1 MTLKKLRRQEAIL
14 LSLKKLDYLTR
25 EQIQILH
32 DLKSDRNA
40 QRVLQE
46 MSHWLA
52 SFNQSQ
58 GKRVYYL
65 NKHGRER
72 VGSDKVRVKIT
83 TVEHYLMR
91 NDLYIMLGQ
100 PKEWRNEIRI
110 RSGTENQKSKHEI
123 VVVAD
128 AHYVKDNRHHIIEI
142 DHTQKMNKNR
152 IKIRKYRDLIQRGV
166 FGPHMPKLMWVTISE
181 YRRELLLDLCEG
193 LDVDVFLPSEIKP

>member
-1 MTLKKLRRQEAIL
+1 MHPLTLKKRRRQEAIL

-46 MSHWLA
+46 MRDYID

-65 NKHGRER
+65 NKKGRAC
-72 VGSDKVRVKIT
+72 VDSDKIRVKIT

-91 NDLYIMLGQ
+91 NDLYIMLGK

-110 RSGTENQKSKHEI
+110 RSGEGKQEI

-128 AHYVKDNRHHIIEI
+128 AHYEKDNRHYIIEI

-152 IKIRKYRDLIQRGV
+152 TKVRKYRDLIQRGV
-166 FGPHMPKLMWVTISE
+166 FGQHMPKIMWVTISE
-181 YRRELLLDLCEG
+181 YRRRLLLDLCEG